1 MLAPRPWLT
10 CRVFGLASLLCP
22 GASPEG
28 AARASAPRP
37 SPLKSLPAFHVVI
50 ERLAPKIEEAGL
62 TQRQLES
69 DVQSRL
75 EEAGVPLSKEA
86 PVLLYANVAVVCSEL
101 VCAYNVN
108 LEVQQP
114 VRPVLHPEAGPLLAT
129 TWNTGTT
136 GLTDRRLRSI
146 RDRVREQVDQFL
158 KAYLAANPK

>member
-1 MLAPRPWLT
+1 M
-10 CRVFGLASLLCP
+10 
-22 GASPEG
+22 
-28 AARASAPRP
+28 
-37 SPLKSLPAFHVVI
+37 PAFHVVV

-62 TQRQLES
+62 TQAQLQS

-86 PVLLYANVAVVCSEL
+86 PVLLYANVAVVCREL

-114 VRPVLHPEAGPLLAT
+114 VHPVLHPEAGPLLAT

-146 RDRVREQVDQFL
+146 PERVREQVDQFV

>member
-1 MLAPRPWLT
+1 
-10 CRVFGLASLLCP
+10 
-22 GASPEG
+22 
-28 AARASAPRP
+28 
-37 SPLKSLPAFHVVI
+37 VV

-62 TQRQLES
+62 TQAQLRS

-75 EEAGVPLSKEA
+75 EEAGVPLSKET

-114 VRPVLHPEAGPLLAT
+114 VHPLLHPEAGPLLAT
-129 TWNTGTT
+129 TWNTGAT

-146 RDRVREQVDQFL
+146 RDRVREQVDQFV